1 MVKNFKGKENV
12 NSFHKIQACCPA
24 CNAFADKIE
33 YQNSDAGNRI
43 YCSGCGLVYNDADA
57 GKAEQTTGPAGGYG
71 LFRKMPSAQWEEVSA
86 VSNSH
91 FQAGTTSM
99 TMSLHSRTAS
109 SLLVIRR
116 HLISGIKFLSLV

>member
-12 NSFHKIQACCPA
+12 NNFHKIQACCPA

-57 GKAEQTTGPAGGYG
+57 GKAGFDDLIEYWNCIGAYMPQDAG
-71 LFRKMPSAQWEEVSA
+71 
-86 VSNSH
+86 
-91 FQAGTTSM
+91 
-99 TMSLHSRTAS
+99 
-109 SLLVIRR
+109 
-116 HLISGIKFLSLV
+116 